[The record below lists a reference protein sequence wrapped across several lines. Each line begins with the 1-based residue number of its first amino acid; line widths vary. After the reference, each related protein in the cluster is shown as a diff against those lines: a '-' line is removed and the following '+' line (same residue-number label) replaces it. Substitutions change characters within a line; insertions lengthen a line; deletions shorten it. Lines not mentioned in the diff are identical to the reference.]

1 MGVEVIA
8 AISAAV
14 VAGVGAVA
22 AGVVSV
28 VKAISDGRKPTKEL
42 IQVQKEV
49 KEIKKDVFQ
58 LKSFQAEMN
67 KILCRREI
75 SSIYY
80 TYNKEK
86 KLPQR
91 DFESALN
98 IYDVYKS
105 MGGNG
110 ATERMVDEIKSW
122 EVF

>member
-8 AISAAV
+8 AISAAI

-22 AGVVSV
+22 AGVVSI

-49 KEIKKDVFQ
+49 KEIKKDVFS
-58 LKSFQAEMN
+58 LKNSQAEMN

-110 ATERMVDEIKSW
+110 AAERMIDEIKSW
-122 EVF
+122 EVI

>member
-1 MGVEVIA
+1 MGVEAIA
-8 AISAAV
+8 AVSAAI

-28 VKAISDGRKPTKEL
+28 VKAVSDGRKPTKEL
-42 IQVQKEV
+42 VQVQKEV
-49 KEIKKDVFQ
+49 KEIKEEVFQ
-58 LKSFQAEMN
+58 LKSSQIEMN

-80 TYNKEK
+80 SYSKEK
-86 KLPQR
+86 KLPSR

-110 ATERMVDEIKSW
+110 TAERMINEIKSW
-122 EVF
+122 EVI

>member
-14 VAGVGAVA
+14 VAGVGAIA
-22 AGVVSV
+22 AGVVSI

-42 IQVQKEV
+42 VQVQKEV
-49 KEIKKDVFQ
+49 KEIKKEVFQ
-58 LKSFQAEMN
+58 LKDSQAEMN

-91 DFESALN
+91 DFESTLN

-110 ATERMVDEIKSW
+110 AAERMVDEIKSW
-122 EVF
+122 EVI

>member
-110 ATERMVDEIKSW
+110 AAERMVDEIKSW

>member
-14 VAGVGAVA
+14 VAGVGAIA
-22 AGVVSV
+22 AGVVSI

-42 IQVQKEV
+42 VQVQKEV
-49 KEIKKDVFQ
+49 KEIRREVYQ
-58 LKSFQAEMN
+58 LKTSQAEMN

-80 TYNKEK
+80 NYNKEK

-110 ATERMVDEIKSW
+110 ATEKMISEMKNW
-122 EVF
+122 EVI

>member
-42 IQVQKEV
+42 VQVQKEV